1 MKKKRTFGYWFLN
14 NSFFLSF
21 SNKITQHNS
30 IKWGQRH
37 TVLSEHRIW
46 NQKHIKVQN
55 VITTIFYFLYSL
67 FNPNM
72 NETNVFPYFSIYSY
86 GFFLLLCD
94 TICAHPQMDLHTR
107 FDHFKR
113 TLKNYLFRNPPH
125 DYIIFFQ
132 NQKVKVTQ
140 RTCVRHL
147 FLCNIQL

>member
-1 MKKKRTFGYWFLN
+1 MKKKRIFGHWFLN

-21 SNKITQHNS
+21 SNTTTQNNS

-37 TVLSEHRIW
+37 TVLPKTESEIK
-46 NQKHIKVQN
+46 NKVQN
-55 VITTIFYFLYSL
+55 VITTIFYFLCPL

-72 NETNVFPYFSIYSY
+72 NETNVLPYFSIYSY

-94 TICAHPQMDLHTR
+94 TTCAHPQIDLHTR
-107 FDHFKR
+107 FNHFKR

-125 DYIIFFQ
+125 DYVIFFQ
-132 NQKVKVTQ
+132 NQKVKVKQ